1 MISFATPPAL
11 LALLALAPMAAAAAY
26 VAARH
31 RAADAA
37 FGGDDRLRRGR
48 STRRRRL
55 RTVLLLTSVTLVA
68 LALARPQWGTA
79 EQPLIRRGIDVAI
92 ALDVSRSMTA
102 TDVAPTRA
110 GAAAGGLSN
119 MLDHLRGDRV
129 GLVTFSASAFVR
141 SPLTLDLEAIRQ
153 LVSQAQGEAALVA
166 LVRPGTNLGGALE
179 VAITLLGVDDP
190 AETQVILL
198 VSDGE
203 DLASDRLDAALRRAR
218 DGGFRVYTAAAGT
231 EGGAD
236 LPTDESGGTEL
247 SRLDRATLERIASET
262 GGDLREV
269 SKIAGLAVEFAR
281 LRQSQ
286 FAVAEQPAPVERIQW
301 FLGAALLL
309 LLAQS
314 AVADG
319 GVPAPLRVGRI
330 SLGSAPLAGLLLLAC
345 GGGSAYRD
353 VSDGNNAY
361 AAGSYDEALGAY
373 RAAAELLPDD
383 PAIAYNIGNALHR
396 LRRFEEATAASSAA
410 TAATEDA
417 ALLQRATYAL
427 GSHAFRRDALEEAR
441 EAFVSVLLRD
451 PDDHD
456 ARHNLELVLVALAPP
471 QLASPSQ
478 TAADGAEQ
486 GEGGDGLNGGNPQP
500 GREDQ
505 GGDGDDGPSETTDGT
520 APGEPGAEGAAT
532 TLEAAQQALE
542 ASLAGFGEEVTLE
555 QALEILDLL
564 RRVNALASL
573 EPSRG
578 GGGLLPPR

>member
-1 MISFATPPAL
+1 M
-11 LALLALAPMAAAAAY
+11 LALAPVTAAAAY

-31 RAADAA
+31 RAADTA

-48 STRRRRL
+48 SARRRSL
-55 RTVLLLTSVTLVA
+55 RTVLLLASVALVA

-79 EQPLIRRGIDVAI
+79 EQPLTRRGIDVAI

-129 GLVTFSASAFVR
+129 GLVTFSGSAFVR
-141 SPLTLDLEAIRQ
+141 SPLTIDLEAIRQ
-153 LVSQAQGEAALVA
+153 LVSQAQGEAALV
-166 LVRPGTNLGGALE
+166 RPGTNLGGALD

-203 DLASDRLDAALRRAR
+203 DLASDRLDAALGRAR
-218 DGGFRVYTAAAGT
+218 DRGFRVYTAAAGT
-231 EGGAD
+231 ERGDDIPVDGF
-236 LPTDESGGTEL
+236 GGTEL

-286 FAVAEQPAPVERIQW
+286 FAVAEQSAPVERFQW

-345 GGGSAYRD
+345 GGGSAYRH
-353 VSDGNNAY
+353 VSDGNDAY
-361 AAGSYDEALGAY
+361 DAGSYDEALGAY
-373 RAAAELLPDD
+373 RAAAELRPDD

-396 LRRFEEATAASSAA
+396 LRRFEEATAASSVA
-410 TAATEDA
+410 TAETADA

-451 PDDHD
+451 PDDDD

-471 QLASPSQ
+471 QPSLPEQ
-478 TAADGAEQ
+478 TASDGAEQ
-486 GEGGDGLNGGNPQP
+486 GEGGDGLNGGEPQP

-505 GGDGDDGPSETTDGT
+505 GDGDAGPSETADAT

-532 TLEAAQQALE
+532 TLEGAQQALE
-542 ASLAGFGEEVTLE
+542 ASLLGFGEEVTLE

-578 GGGLLPPR
+578 GGGRLPPR